1 MEDGDDMQ
9 DYLIRVLTTNKE
21 IRALAVRST
30 ELVEKARKAHN
41 TTPVATAALGRLLSA
56 ALLMGSMIKG
66 GDEIKLIVE
75 GDGPLERV
83 IAEANQ
89 SGTVRGYVSNPQVP
103 LLLKHE
109 GKLDVAA
116 AIGNGQLR
124 VVKTKLLKNSYESS
138 VPLVSGEIAEDLTYY
153 YAQSEQTPSAIGLGV
168 LADKDLSV
176 KAAGGF
182 IIQLLPGAKEETIC
196 TLEENL
202 KKISSVSNLIEE
214 GKTPEEILEI
224 LLAGFDFRIME
235 RKEVEYKCKCDRER
249 IAVLLSS
256 FDQKEIEEIMEKEGK
271 IEVRCHFCNQ
281 IYEFTLDDI
290 KSMNFDERG

>member
-1 MEDGDDMQ
+1 MQ
-9 DYLIRVLTTNKE
+9 DYLIRALTTNKE

-30 ELVEKARKAHN
+30 ALVEEARKSHN
-41 TTPVATAALGRLLSA
+41 TSPVATAALGRALSG

-66 GDEIKLIVE
+66 GDEIKLIFE
-75 GDGPLERV
+75 GDGPLGRI

-89 SGTVRGYVSNPQVP
+89 HGEVRGYVNNPQPP
-103 LLLKHE
+103 LQLNME

-116 AIGNGQLR
+116 AIGYGQLR
-124 VVKTKLLKNSYESS
+124 VVKSKLLKSSYESS

-153 YAQSEQTPSAIGLGV
+153 YAQSEQTPSAVGLGV
-168 LADKDLSV
+168 LVNKDLSV

-182 IIQLLPGAKEETIC
+182 IIQLLPGAKEETIN
-196 TLEENL
+196 TLEANL
-202 KKISSVSNLIEE
+202 KEISSVSRFVEE
-214 GKTPEEILEI
+214 GKTPEEILDI

-256 FDQKEIEEIMEKEGK
+256 FDKKEIEEIIEKEGK
-271 IEVRCHFCNQ
+271 VEVRCHFCNQ
-281 IYEFTLDDI
+281 IYEFSLADI
-290 KSMNFDERG
+290 NKLEFD